1 MLTALPVQCELG
13 QMTGAII
20 DIHLVFIVFAEYN
33 LFKAVKLKNFCLLT
47 KFCKYQHFV

>member
-20 DIHLVFIVFAEYN
+20 DIHLVFILQFIQSRFFEQY
-33 LFKAVKLKNFCLLT
+33 LS
-47 KFCKYQHFV
+47 